1 MAWHI
6 LYLRQWRDFRRRYER
21 PIEPTVPVAER
32 FIVSDTRLETLVDRL
47 VTSPTGVA
55 LLYDDLAGWL
65 DRFDVRPDKRST
77 LRSIWSGKPVVMD
90 RGKQTIYIE
99 RPSISMAGGIK
110 PETFRRT
117 LAREDCEDGLIA
129 RLLVSMP
136 SSPRTVQCSDATV
149 SPATETQ
156 MAEMFDL
163 LWTLPFHSDAN
174 GQPIPS
180 EVELSQ
186 EAHEEWI
193 HFSNR
198 HRAEQVELSGYLA
211 GVSSSLESYA
221 ARFALVFHICRR
233 AEGQSVDPLLIDA
246 ESLRAAIRLVDWFR
260 GEARRVYSLLG
271 NSAAYDPTE
280 RTLALIRRKGGR
292 ITARELQQSDRRFR
306 NDVAGAEA
314 ELERMVQL
322 GHGRWEEVPSTKKAG
337 RPTRQFVLNEAST
350 IYGIAENGEQR
361 RIA

>member
-1 MAWHI
+1 M
-6 LYLRQWRDFRRRYER
+6 
-21 PIEPTVPVAER
+21 
-32 FIVSDTRLETLVDRL
+32 
-47 VTSPTGVA
+47 
-55 LLYDDLAGWL
+55 
-65 DRFDVRPDKRST
+65 
-77 LRSIWSGKPVVMD
+77 
-90 RGKQTIYIE
+90 
-99 RPSISMAGGIK
+99 
-110 PETFRRT
+110 
-117 LAREDCEDGLIA
+117 
-129 RLLVSMP
+129 
-136 SSPRTVQCSDATV
+136 
-149 SPATETQ
+149 
-156 MAEMFDL
+156 
-163 LWTLPFHSDAN
+163 
-174 GQPIPS
+174 
-180 EVELSQ
+180 
-186 EAHEEWI
+186 
-193 HFSNR
+193 
-198 HRAEQVELSGYLA
+198 
-211 GVSSSLESYA
+211 
-221 ARFALVFHICRR
+221 
-233 AEGQSVDPLLIDA
+233 LIDA